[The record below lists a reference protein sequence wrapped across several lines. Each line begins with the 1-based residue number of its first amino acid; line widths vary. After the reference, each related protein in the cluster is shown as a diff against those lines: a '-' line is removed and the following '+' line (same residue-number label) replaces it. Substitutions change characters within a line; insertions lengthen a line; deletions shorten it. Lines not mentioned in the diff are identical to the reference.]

1 MISTADK
8 ETLIGKWKPTG
19 LLNGSRTL
27 GNKDLQYELCCLLD
41 DAALQKTCI
50 EVITPEENVETTE
63 LIFQIIVFLFN
74 QKFPIKIDLLFREL
88 YQTKQKLQELRIKN
102 AGKLLMDSKIE
113 YMEFFKN
120 YYIKKHIVKKR
131 INGLYN

>member
-19 LLNGSRTL
+19 LLNGSRTID
-27 GNKDLQYELCCLLD
+27 NKDLQYELCRLL

-63 LIFQIIVFLFN
+63 LILQIIVFLFN

-102 AGKLLMDSKIE
+102 VGKILIVSEIE
-113 YMEFFKN
+113 YIEFFKN
-120 YYIKKHIVKKR
+120 YYVKKHIVKKR
-131 INGLYN
+131 LNGLYN